1 MAFKLPQNSL
11 YAVLLRSRW
20 WASAL
25 AGLAAFA
32 LIRFIL
38 PAPYAAIG
46 ATPFFGIAAYVLYR
60 QLRRPG
66 ARRVAQALE
75 RARALP
81 APRFLD
87 ALDAAFVRNGYQVE
101 RANGAADLELTQ
113 AGRVTLVAC
122 KRWKA
127 TRTGIEPIRE
137 FDAATADRGVK
148 RIYVAAGEVTANA
161 RTFAEQRS
169 IELMGEEELGRLLAG

>member
-1 MAFKLPQNSL
+1 MKLPQNSL

-46 ATPFFGIAAYVLYR
+46 AMPFFGIAAYLLYK
-60 QLRRPG
+60 QFRRPG

-75 RARALP
+75 RARALS
-81 APRFLD
+81 APRFLE
-87 ALDAAFVRNGYQVE
+87 ALEAGFRKEGYGVE
-101 RANGAADLELTQ
+101 RTGGAAELELTRE
-113 AGRVTLVAC
+113 GRVTLVAC

-137 FDAATADRGVK
+137 FDAATAERGVK

-161 RTFAEQRS
+161 RSFAEQRS
-169 IELMGEEELGRLLAG
+169 IELMDEEALGRLLAG